1 MSLTHRQSLTR
12 TSTEQ
17 GERLGNENN
26 CWKTIDKFRSNEKIY
41 EEYKDSQ
48 DVFVDSGIESV
59 NILWQG

>member
-1 MSLTHRQSLTR
+1 M
-12 TSTEQ
+12 
-17 GERLGNENN
+17 
-26 CWKTIDKFRSNEKIY
+26 KKIY